1 MPIRK
6 ELRHFYKGAEWQ
18 AVRARILAR
27 AGGACEGCGVPNRV
41 VVLRQIGWWTPNTL
55 DAVLYKHGGSREGGN
70 PGLLAWRH
78 AGVKV
83 VQVAN
88 FATPSLAR
96 WVRIVLT
103 IAHLNHEAG
112 DNRDENLKAL
122 CQWCHFQHDKQ
133 FHAFNARRTRQA
145 RKDAGRPLLPVGGV
159 A

>member
-27 AGGACEGCGVPNRV
+27 ACGACEACGVPNRV
-41 VVLRQIGWWTPNTL
+41 VVLRQFGWWTPNTL
-55 DAVLYKHGGSREGGN
+55 DAVLYKQRGVMVL
-70 PGLLAWRH
+70 PWRH
-78 AGVKV
+78 AGLAGEHLAGFGCH
-83 VQVAN
+83 Q
-88 FATPSLAR
+88 LAR

-145 RKDAGRPLLPVGGV
+145 RKDAARPLLPVGGV